1 MPKERKKELNDTTP
15 QFKKNLVV
23 TSKWLFFYLYPE
35 LVGLHFL
42 LSTLGLNT
50 LAFWNLH
57 YIKILLVNKQKN
69 KSMLALILK
78 NFCSN

>member
-1 MPKERKKELNDTTP
+1 MLKYTVSVLNAKRKKKRAEAL
-15 QFKKNLVV
+15 
-23 TSKWLFFYLYPE
+23 FYLYPE

-69 KSMLALILK
+69 KSMLALILN